1 MSSASSP
8 DIDAPQRSTAALL
21 LIVAAVAYNLPLAV
35 INAHVIGLGRGAVI
49 AVDALLIGAAL
60 LVAALR
66 WRPEMT
72 RWAAMVGC
80 FVLLSLVL
88 SLFRQAFDP
97 KSLRD
102 TMMIAAFIML
112 GLTVERRD
120 ARRLFVGLQIGIAL
134 VMLFEVSFPAT
145 YSELVGSTR
154 YFIATRGFVSENFFG
169 DLELFGT
176 TRPDERYFL
185 PQTGWIRA
193 SSIFLEP
200 LSLGNYASFAML
212 AMILFWRDWRW
223 PRRALMVAIWALVV
237 VGSDGRFALTSSLVI
252 LFLTPLLRRLPAMLA
267 FVYLPLAVIAG
278 RGGALL
284 LGWNPLED
292 TFPGRLARGMKQLFR
307 LDTWELSGFTVPTA
321 ALADSGVA
329 YFVVGQSLLGV
340 LMFQAFVYLQP
351 RLGHADQRLML
362 HGNAVLFAMSILIS
376 ISMLS
381 IKTAALLWFFAG
393 VSFAAGP
400 VTTRP
405 AAIAGDRPGPKP
417 RFEPQPM

>member
-8 DIDAPQRSTAALL
+8 DAPPERRAIAASL
-21 LIVAAVAYNLPLAV
+21 LIVAAVGYNLPLAI
-35 INAHVIGLGRGAVI
+35 INAHVVGLGRGAVI
-49 AVDALLIGAAL
+49 AVDALLI
-60 LVAALR
+60 VAAMALAAVR

-72 RWAAMVGC
+72 RWAAMILG

-88 SLFRQAFDP
+88 SLLRQAFDP

-102 TMMIAAFIML
+102 TLMIAAFIML
-112 GLTVERRD
+112 GMTVERD
-120 ARRLFVGLQIGIAL
+120 AARRLFVGLQIGIAL

-145 YSELVGSTR
+145 YSEIVGTTR
-154 YFIATRGFVSENFFG
+154 YLIATRGFIEENFFG

-176 TRPDERYFL
+176 TRADDRYFL

-212 AMILFWRDWRW
+212 GILLFWRDWRW
-223 PRRALMVAIWALVV
+223 PRRALMVAIWALVL
-237 VGSDGRFALTSSLVI
+237 VGSDGRFGLTSSLVI
-252 LFLTPLLRRLPAMLA
+252 LVLSPLLARLPTMLA
-267 FVYLPLAVIAG
+267 FLYLPVAVVAA
-278 RGGALL
+278 RGAAILL
-284 LGWNPLED
+284 DWNPLVD
-292 TFPGRLARGMKQLFR
+292 TFAGRLARGMKQLFR
-307 LDTWELSGFTVPTA
+307 LDSTDLSGFTIPTA

-340 LMFQAFVYLQP
+340 LLFQAFVYLQP
-351 RLGHADQRLML
+351 RLRTPDQRLML

-393 VSFAAGP
+393 VSFGARPDTKRSVASVGDGP
-400 VTTRP
+400 DLRL
-405 AAIAGDRPGPKP
+405 DS
-417 RFEPQPM
+417 QPM